1 MGSPNKHSDRLEQVL
16 AICGIKATP
25 PRTLLSFQ
33 TKERPNQ
40 FYPIRFPLP
49 KGFDLVDVL
58 DPKEDW
64 VVVVV
69 EFENGSPA
77 RWARFQAAAF
87 RTTQWI
93 NDAGRMSVTVSAG
106 QVARAMVSVKGDDST
121 LLAEPSLREWMVQRN
136 KEKLDEV

>member
-1 MGSPNKHSDRLEQVL
+1 MDSPNPRGGKRELVL
-16 AICGIKATP
+16 ALCGLKAMP

-69 EFENGSPA
+69 EFEKDRPS

-93 NDAGRMSVTVSAG
+93 NDAGRMSVTVAAG
-106 QVARAMVSVKGDDST
+106 QVARAMVPVAGDGFA
-121 LLAEPSLREWMVQRN
+121 LLEEPSLKEWMVQRN

>member
-1 MGSPNKHSDRLEQVL
+1 MGSLNKHSDKLERVL
-16 AICGIKATP
+16 ALCGIKATP
-25 PRTLLSFQ
+25 SRTLLSFQ

-58 DPKEDW
+58 DPEEDW

-69 EFENGSPA
+69 EFENESPA

-106 QVARAMVSVKGDDST
+106 QVARAMVPIAGDGFA
-121 LLAEPSLREWMVQRN
+121 LLEEPSLKEWMTQRN